1 MTKNDLKKIG
11 NRLREARKAK
21 QMTQE
26 ELAYEID
33 MSAPYIGMIERGE
46 RIPKIETFLE
56 IIEALDVTADQ
67 IICDAVKYGYQTRL
81 AEYDKWIATLPRA
94 EQEKIFRVLEAMIK
108 TS

>member
-11 NRLREARKAK
+11 SRLREARKAK

-26 ELAYEID
+26 EMAYEID
-33 MSAPYIGMIERGE
+33 MTTPYIGMIERGE
-46 RIPKIETFLE
+46 RIPKFETFLE

-81 AEYDKWIATLPRA
+81 AEYDKRIACLPKA
-94 EQEKIFRVLEAMIK
+94 EQERIFHVLEAVIK
-108 TS
+108 TG